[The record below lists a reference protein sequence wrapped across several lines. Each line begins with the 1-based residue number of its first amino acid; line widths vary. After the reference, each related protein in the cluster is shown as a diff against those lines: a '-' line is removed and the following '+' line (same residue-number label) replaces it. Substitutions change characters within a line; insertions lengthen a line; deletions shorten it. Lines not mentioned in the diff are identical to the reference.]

1 MQGNDPERAAIA
13 DPHGRHW
20 AVVNGTAKTKAGR
33 RQDPAISW
41 REDPSA
47 VMIGQPTP
55 RRGSDKR
62 IAEERILV
70 PAAVAEGRPAEAHA
84 KRPPAISVAAH
95 RKPRAVGVKI
105 AEARRIIWRVH
116 VLRGIVRGSHDA
128 VNAPRNP
135 AVEIVGN
142 RSASAHPVG

>member
-20 AVVNGTAKTKAGR
+20 AVVNGAAKTKAR
-33 RQDPAISW
+33 RRPHPAVSW

-47 VMIGQPTP
+47 VMIRQPTP

-84 KRPPAISVAAH
+84 KRPPAISIAAH

-105 AEARRIIWRVH
+105 AEARRIGGRVH
-116 VLRGIVRGSHDA
+116 VLRRIDWGGYNS
-128 VNAPRNP
+128 VNTLR
-135 AVEIVGN
+135 
-142 RSASAHPVG
+142 